1 MVEEP
6 ICGGAPNAST
16 PPSQMPDGVDD
27 HLEHETG
34 LEPAEALAVASSAT
48 APPHV
53 GKEML
58 GLISLRNFA

>member
-1 MVEEP
+1 MR
-6 ICGGAPNAST
+6 CK
-16 PPSQMPDGVDD
+16 
-27 HLEHETG
+27 LEHETG

-58 GLISLRNFA
+58 GLNSYASFRISLGVRISAPP